1 MKIGLGIMS
10 GSSASQVVSETQRA
24 KSAGFSSVWFSN
36 IFGFDALTACC
47 LAGVSVP
54 DVDIGTFVVPI
65 YTRHPLTMAQQAM
78 SVQDTCSGRF
88 SLGIGLSHQV
98 VIETMMGIDFKK
110 PASTMREYLGAMTP
124 LLCDG
129 AVSFNGQVYQVNAM
143 LERPEGFVAPKV
155 LVAALGATM
164 LEIAGTM
171 ADGTATWM
179 TGVSTL
185 ANHIVP
191 SISAAANK
199 AERPVPQ
206 VVAGLPICVTS
217 DPNKAREKAGSI
229 FSIYGTLPSY
239 RAMLDREGAAGPG
252 DVALVGSA
260 DEVNQGLRDLKSA
273 GVTTFVAAPFGSSSE
288 LEETT
293 NLLVSFSG

>member
-1 MKIGLGIMS
+1 MS

-293 NLLVSFSG
+293 NLLVNFSG